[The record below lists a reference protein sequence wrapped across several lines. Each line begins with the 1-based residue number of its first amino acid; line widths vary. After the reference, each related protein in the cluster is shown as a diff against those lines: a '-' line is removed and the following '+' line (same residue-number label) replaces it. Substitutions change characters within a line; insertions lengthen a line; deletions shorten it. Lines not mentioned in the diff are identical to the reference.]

1 MKTIEDT
8 MTTTRLI
15 TGTTVT
21 TKLGPPS
28 SSSSSRE
35 INPRMNQVIII
46 IMSGETQFTCIT
58 QSICKRKLE

>member
-1 MKTIEDT
+1 MNPIEDT
-8 MTTTRLI
+8 MTTTRPI
-15 TGTTVT
+15 TGPTVT
-21 TKLGPPS
+21 TKLGLPS

>member
-1 MKTIEDT
+1 MNTIEDT
-8 MTTTRLI
+8 MTTTRPI

-35 INPRMNQVIII
+35 IIPRMNQVIII